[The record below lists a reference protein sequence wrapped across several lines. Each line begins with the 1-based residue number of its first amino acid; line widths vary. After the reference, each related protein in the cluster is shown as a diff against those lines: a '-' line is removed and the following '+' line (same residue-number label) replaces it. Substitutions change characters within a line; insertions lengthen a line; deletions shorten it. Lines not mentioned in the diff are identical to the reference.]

1 MKSFNFKRTQS
12 VFETL
17 SEPKRK
23 KSAIS
28 FDRLM
33 YFVVLIGIFIGLL
46 FYFGGGFIAVKANGH
61 VLFDKVFVRLSE
73 DIFIQKMFVNEGDF
87 VKMGDTLFVYENL
100 DENKMLQS
108 KQINKQESSWNSQ
121 QIIQTQNKI
130 NQIQI
135 DQEFTQQKII
145 DTEVEIEQTK
155 LELSLDIQNRRAL
168 QELKLSL
175 NKEKITLEKLNEE
188 KKNLEQFLSNIE
200 NQQKNNLS
208 ISNQSTLKYF
218 VSPMNANITKLNY
231 NQFETV
237 LKGNEVL
244 SLHNDANIYI
254 RGYFEQK
261 DLKYIE
267 IGDELDI
274 YFPDGTKTIGVVN
287 RFYHS
292 TYTIANEFQK
302 KHEPT
307 KRVLGLDISPKN
319 KQEKTKWKSLYKLGV
334 EIKKYKF

>member
-23 KSAIS
+23 KSALS

-33 YFVVLIGIFIGLL
+33 YFVVLTAIFVGLL
-46 FYFGGGFIAVKANGH
+46 FYFGSGFIAIKANGH

-73 DIFIQKMFVNEGDF
+73 DIFIKKMYINEGDF
-87 VKMGDTLFVYENL
+87 IKKGDTLFAYENL
-100 DENKMLQS
+100 DENKLFQS
-108 KQINKQESSWNSQ
+108 KQLNKQESSWNSQ

-130 NQIQI
+130 NQVEIEK
-135 DQEFTQQKII
+135 EFTQQKINEI
-145 DTEVEIEQTK
+145 DSEINQMK

-168 QELKLSL
+168 QDLKLSL
-175 NKEKITLEKLNEE
+175 SKEKLMLEKLNEE
-188 KKNLEQFLSNIE
+188 KKSLEEFMRNVE
-200 NQQKNNLS
+200 NQQKNIGLISFHSS
-208 ISNQSTLKYF
+208 IKYF
-218 VSPMNANITKLNY
+218 TSPMNANITKLNY

-261 DLKYIE
+261 DLKYIQ

-307 KRVLGLDISPKN
+307 KRVLGVDISPKN
-319 KQEKTKWKSLYKLGV
+319 KQEKNKWKSLYKLGV